1 MKQLDKYEIEE
12 EIKKSMTQE
21 RFQHSLRVR
30 DTALRLAEIYG
41 CKREEAVLASLLHD
55 VARDIPVEMI
65 QKLLSENDDCEKDI
79 DIDSD
84 NYLLLHAKAGKIIA
98 KQKFGIKD
106 EDVLRSIELHTTGG
120 VSMTLLNKVVFVA
133 DFIEPERKFNG
144 VKKARE
150 LSFLSLEETVL
161 YIYKFLLKRL
171 LKKELFICQNT
182 FLGYNEIIQN
192 KRKSRT

>member
-12 EIKKSMTQE
+12 EIKRSMTHE

-41 CKREEAVLASLLHD
+41 CKREGAEFASLLHD
-55 VARDIPVEMI
+55 VARDIPVETMR
-65 QKLLSENDDCEKDI
+65 KLFKENDDCEVNI

-98 KQKFGIKD
+98 KQKFGVKD

-133 DFIEPERKFNG
+133 DFIEPERKFKG
-144 VKKARE
+144 VEKARE

-171 LKKELFICQNT
+171 LRKELFICQNT

-192 KRKSRT
+192 KRKNGK

>member
-1 MKQLDKYEIEE
+1 MKHLDKYEIEK
-12 EIKKSMTQE
+12 EIKKSMTRE

-41 CKREEAVLASLLHD
+41 CCREKAELASLLHD
-55 VARDIPVEMI
+55 VARDIPVEMM
-65 QKLLSENDDCEKDI
+65 QKLLSENDVCKEDMDI
-79 DIDSD
+79 YAD

-106 EDVLRSIELHTTGG
+106 RDVLSSIELHTTGG
-120 VSMTLLNKVVFVA
+120 ASMTLLNKVVFVA
-133 DFIEPERKFNG
+133 DFIEPERKFKG
-144 VKKARE
+144 VEKARE

-171 LKKELFICQNT
+171 LRKGLFICQNT

-192 KRKSRT
+192 KRKNGK